1 VAVFAAQVSAD
12 ADAMT
17 LFTVAVTVAR
27 VAELQPLPAVEKE
40 FGHRPVT
47 PTSSKVACLGNGI
60 VLTTHSA
67 RCAER

>member
-17 LFTVAVTVAR
+17 LFTVAR